1 MAITVYLMEMD
12 YSSETGILYG
22 GPAPVDI
29 CAGYSNLG
37 DFITEKLR
45 ENGDQVALVSLSK
58 YFIIFSTSFPRVG
71 ILYLSFIMC
80 R

>member
-1 MAITVYLMEMD
+1 MD
-12 YSSETGILYG
+12 YSSENGILYG

-45 ENGDQVALVSLSK
+45 ENGDQVALVSLLK
-58 YFIIFSTSFPRVG
+58 YFEFLLLHFRV
-71 ILYLSFIMC
+71 LLF
-80 R
+80 